1 MANTTSLLDAIA
13 DRASIY
19 ALSHSSPIPD
29 DRIVE
34 VVSHC
39 LKHAPGPFNV
49 QSARVILVLGDEHYR
64 LWDVAG
70 EVYEVSSRC
79 SFQGV
84 RLAKEG
90 ERDSG

>member
-1 MANTTSLLDAIA
+1 MANTTSVLDAIA

-19 ALSHSSPIPD
+19 AISHSSPIPD

-64 LWDVAG
+64 LWDIAG
-70 EVYEVSSRC
+70 EVYEVSDELDIL
-79 SFQGV
+79 GV
-84 RLAKEG
+84 CGGEG
-90 ERDSG
+90 

>member
-1 MANTTSLLDAIA
+1 MANTTSVLDAIA

-19 ALSHSSPIPD
+19 AISHSSPIPD
-29 DRIVE
+29 DRIAE

-64 LWDVAG
+64 LWDIAG
-70 EVYEVSSRC
+70 EVYEVSDELDIL
-79 SFQGV
+79 GV
-84 RLAKEG
+84 CGGEG
-90 ERDSG
+90 